1 MKFKIS
7 DSPSSYLII
16 DFTKDEK
23 IITEKGCLIYS
34 DGEYNFEN
42 KIEAKGYKNL
52 LALLFGK
59 SLTYAIYTAK
69 EDLKMTFSTK
79 DTSEI
84 FELEINNN
92 YPILFNPSNHF
103 SRSYR
108 IETKP
113 SGLDQDLFIKTSGS
127 GSLFLKYYGKVIE
140 KEINSTKPIYV
151 NVDSVIAYEEK
162 LDVASVGGVMKTLV
176 SGEVEL
182 YKVSGQGK
190 IWIQS
195 KDKIVYKKE

>member
-1 MKFKIS
+1 MKFEIS
-7 DSPSSYLII
+7 DIPSSHLVI
-16 DFTKDEK
+16 DFIKDEK
-23 IITEKGCLIYS
+23 IISEKGCLIYS

-42 KIEAKGYKNL
+42 KIEAKGYKSL
-52 LALLFGK
+52 LALIGGK

-69 EDLKMTFSTK
+69 EDLKMAFSTK
-79 DTSEI
+79 DNSEI
-84 FELEINNN
+84 FEIKINNN
-92 YPILFNPSNHF
+92 YPVLFNPSNHF

-113 SGLDQDLFIKTSGS
+113 SGFDQDLFIKTSGS

-195 KDKIVYKKE
+195 KDKIVHKKE